1 VIKYQSKSPGITIIK
16 DIRILVGIIKPKI
29 LISIKSM
36 GMINKSIATRYI
48 YPTTINITIRI
59 TIPLILGYLYNKNTV
74 INAKTPVIIVIVIK
88 SIVEFINNVVK
99 IAKKPHIIEI
109 M

>member
-1 VIKYQSKSPGITIIK
+1 IT
-16 DIRILVGIIKPKI
+16 
-29 LISIKSM
+29 
-36 GMINKSIATRYI
+36 TRYI
-48 YPTTINITIRI
+48 YPITIKNTMRI

-74 INAKTPVIIVIVIK
+74 INPKKPEIIVIVIK
-88 SIVEFINNVVK
+88 SIVEFINSVVK

>member
-1 VIKYQSKSPGITIIK
+1 
-16 DIRILVGIIKPKI
+16 
-29 LISIKSM
+29 M
-36 GMINKSIATRYI
+36 GTINKSIAIRYK
-48 YPTTINITIRI
+48 YPTMISITMRT
-59 TIPLILGYLYNKNTV
+59 TIPLILGYLCNKNTV
-74 INAKTPVIIVIVIK
+74 INPKTPVIMVIVIK